1 MHLLVAIAMVWALQ
15 FQPRTQAMRELA
27 HQSIESHGVVL
38 SPLKVSLAGASSRGV
53 AVNEHVLRNSVL
65 PSDTEIVTGY
75 WEGDSGSGMIT
86 LSRLEQGKGESQ
98 REDADAGSSKN
109 YADSFDKSAAIL
121 TQAQEYQVEEDHKA
135 TLVLSTAV
143 FPGCTYFCCSIR
155 SIIGMSREGHVDD
168 AIFGFLYFIEG
179 AAATWE
185 VAQWQIW
192 MTPWAS
198 AIFLGS
204 RDRPRWLGVRAT
216 HWACESDAS
225 NGVSTTGRSNPLVG
239 DHCLRGCAQ
248 RTSYCVWMHM
258 AR

>member
-1 MHLLVAIAMVWALQ
+1 MRD
-15 FQPRTQAMRELA
+15 PR
-27 HQSIESHGVVL
+27 
-38 SPLKVSLAGASSRGV
+38 
-53 AVNEHVLRNSVL
+53 
-65 PSDTEIVTGY
+65 
-75 WEGDSGSGMIT
+75 
-86 LSRLEQGKGESQ
+86 
-98 REDADAGSSKN
+98 KN
-109 YADSFDKSAAIL
+109 YADSFDKSAAIV

-179 AAATWE
+179 AAATSE

-204 RDRPRWLGVRAT
+204 RDRPRWAGGRAT
-216 HWACESDAS
+216 HWASEDDVS
-225 NGVSTTGRSNPLVG
+225 NDVSTTGRSNPPVG

-258 AR
+258 ARWITLLWTGLYAIVMKDVAYARKWNLPQACKI